1 MVSATARLTAGGVLC
16 ADDRGFKGSNRRAGL
31 ARVGLCG
38 SDFSRPAM
46 TANLP
51 STNPGSTGSA
61 ALKVAHLCA
70 GNLYGGVETFLETFV
85 RHERAE
91 GLQSRF
97 LVGWEGRQSER
108 LRALEAEVDLVGGAR
123 LSRPWQVLQVRRRI
137 RSLLKKNRPD
147 VALVHSGW
155 TQWVMGPAAVAEGI
169 PLVLWVHNELPPRSL
184 LQQLA
189 RRVKP
194 SDWIANS
201 HFTAETI
208 PAWYPSAVPKVIYCP
223 VAAPAPVPVGMRE
236 STRSS
241 LGATAE
247 TFVILQASRLQDWKG
262 HRHLLKALSQLKS
275 RTEWVWWIAGGA
287 QRPEE
292 ELYKSGLMRE
302 ADAAGVADRI
312 RWLGHRDDLPLL
324 LDACDVYAQINTTP
338 EPLGLVFIEAMYA
351 GRPVLCANT
360 GGIAEIVDDSCGRRV
375 APGDSALLSR
385 TLESWM
391 KDPTEPRRLGARGPE
406 CARRSCDP
414 EVQMRAIAT
423 RLRKVAETVSR

>member
-1 MVSATARLTAGGVLC
+1 
-16 ADDRGFKGSNRRAGL
+16 
-31 ARVGLCG
+31 
-38 SDFSRPAM
+38 M
-46 TANLP
+46 TAILT
-51 STNPGSTGSA
+51 STKPGTTGCA
-61 ALKVAHLCA
+61 PLKVAHLCA
-70 GNLYGGVETFLETFV
+70 GNLYGGVETVLATIC
-85 RHERAE
+85 RYERAE

-97 LVGWEGRQSER
+97 VVGWDGRQSER
-108 LRALEAEVDLVGGAR
+108 LRALGAQVDLVGGAR

-137 RSLLKKNRPD
+137 RSLLKTNRPD
-147 VALVHSGW
+147 VAVVHSGW

-169 PLVLWVHNELPPRSL
+169 PLVLWVHNELPPKSL
-184 LQQLA
+184 LHQLA

-194 SDWIANS
+194 SDWIGNS
-201 HFTAETI
+201 RFTADTI

-223 VAAPAPVPVGMRE
+223 VPAPLPVASGSRDSMR
-236 STRSS
+236 SA
-241 LGATAE
+241 LGATTE

-262 HRHLLKALSQLKS
+262 HRHLLKALSALKS

-292 ELYKSGLMRE
+292 EQHKSELMRE
-302 ADAAGVADRI
+302 AGAAGLADRI

-324 LDACDVYAQINTTP
+324 LDACDVYAQINSTP

-351 GRPVLCANT
+351 GRPVLCANS

-375 APGDSALLSR
+375 TPGDAAVLTR

-391 KDPTEPRRLGARGPE
+391 KDPSEPRRLGARGPE

-414 EVQMRAIAT
+414 EVQMRTIAA